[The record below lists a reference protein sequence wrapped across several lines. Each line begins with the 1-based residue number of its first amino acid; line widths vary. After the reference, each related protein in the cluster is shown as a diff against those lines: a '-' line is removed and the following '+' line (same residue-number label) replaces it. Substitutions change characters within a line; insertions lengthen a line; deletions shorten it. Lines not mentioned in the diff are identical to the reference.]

1 MSEAKNENKNE
12 TTSRTRP
19 RGVLCILKTDEAGA
33 QTKVCDN
40 LTDETLP
47 DAISELPVGTYILRR
62 YYDRT
67 LVKQEIKRNQVKIG

>member
-1 MSEAKNENKNE
+1 MSEENKQE
-12 TTSRTRP
+12 KKKTRQ
-19 RGVLCILKTDEAGA
+19 RGVLCILGAGEAGG

-47 DAISELPVGTYILRR
+47 GAVSELPVGKYILRR
-62 YYDRT
+62 YYDRP

>member
-1 MSEAKNENKNE
+1 MSEENKHE
-12 TTSRTRP
+12 KKTRQP
-19 RGVLCILKTDEAGA
+19 GVLCILKTDEAGG

-47 DAISELPVGTYILRR
+47 DAVSELPVGKYILRR
-62 YYDRT
+62 YYDRP

>member
-1 MSEAKNENKNE
+1 MSEENKHE
-12 TTSRTRP
+12 KKTRQ

-40 LTDETLP
+40 LADDTLP

-62 YYDRT
+62 YYDRP

>member
-1 MSEAKNENKNE
+1 MNEESKHE
-12 TTSRTRP
+12 KKTRQ
-19 RGVLCILKTDEAGA
+19 RGVLCIMGAGEDGE

-47 DAISELPVGTYILRR
+47 DAVSKLPVGKYILRR
-62 YYDRT
+62 YYDRP